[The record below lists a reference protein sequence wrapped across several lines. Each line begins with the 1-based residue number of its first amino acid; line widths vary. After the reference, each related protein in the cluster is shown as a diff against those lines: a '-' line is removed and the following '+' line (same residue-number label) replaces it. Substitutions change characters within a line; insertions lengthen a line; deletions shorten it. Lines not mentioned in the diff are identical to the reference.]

1 MSATGTT
8 SSGSKICA
16 MTGRPPRPWLITF
29 EEAQQRYA
37 AGESLE
43 SVALA
48 CGFAGSQPVRTAFHR
63 AGVPIR
69 QQGPVPG
76 TRQALRGPA
85 WQRVCENP
93 ACGKTYEVPPSKRQR
108 YCSPACRYA
117 CPKFRER
124 LRDSMP
130 LAATQHAITEA
141 DPTTRTGTCS
151 QCGKGVDVRL
161 RAVDQRYPRADGQRN
176 WRCRNA
182 TYATILTR
190 QYGLSLAQYNEMLD
204 RQHGRCAIC
213 REPFHARP
221 AVDHDHAS
229 GRVRG
234 LLCTFCN
241 TGIGLFRDDPAR
253 LRSAIEYLETP

>member
-1 MSATGTT
+1 MSETGRA

-16 MTGRPPRPWLITF
+16 VTGRPPRPWLITF

-48 CGFAGSQPVRTAFHR
+48 CGFASSFPVRTAFR
-63 AGVPIR
+63 RSGVPIR
-69 QQGPVPG
+69 PPGPVLG
-76 TRQALRGPA
+76 TRRVLHGDE
-85 WQRVCENP
+85 WIRVCENP
-93 ACGKTYEVPPSKRQR
+93 ACTETFEARPSSKRR

-117 CPKFRER
+117 CPKFRAR
-124 LRDSMP
+124 MRDSKA
-130 LAATQHAITEA
+130 LAPVQHSITDA
-141 DPTTRTGTCS
+141 NPDTRLGTCS
-151 QCGKGVDVRL
+151 QCGPGVEVRL
-161 RAVDQRYPRADGQRN
+161 RATDDRYPRSDGLRN

-182 TYATILTR
+182 TYATVLR
-190 QYGLSLAQYNEMLD
+190 RKYGLTLSDYNDMLAK
-204 RQHGRCAIC
+204 QHGRCAIC
-213 REPFHARP
+213 RDPFHNKP
-221 AVDHDHAS
+221 GVDHDHVT

-241 TGIGLFRDDPAR
+241 TGIGLFRDDPTR